1 MPSYKPPAEPSFNT
15 IDGEEKEGKRQPTVF
30 VPMDPKWADAMKLG
44 ESIEITLKGKLI
56 GFSVR
61 KREGDKRDHS
71 DMDIAVDLVSQPYGD
86 EDSPKDFEELAEA

>member
-1 MPSYKPPAEPSFNT
+1 MPSYKVPAEESFGAT
-15 IDGEEKEGKRQPTVF
+15 VEGEKEKDRQPTVF
-30 VPMDPKWADAMKLG
+30 VPMDPAWADPMKIG
-44 ESIEITLKGKLI
+44 KAIEVTLRGKLV

-86 EDSPKDFEELAEA
+86 EDSPEDFEELAEA